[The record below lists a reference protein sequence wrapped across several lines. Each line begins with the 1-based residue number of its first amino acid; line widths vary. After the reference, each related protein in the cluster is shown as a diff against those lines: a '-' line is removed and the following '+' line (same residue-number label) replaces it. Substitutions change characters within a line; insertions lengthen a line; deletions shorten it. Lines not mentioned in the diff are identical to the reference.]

1 MENTVITFDSFS
13 KFQEV
18 IRNAKSLPF
27 NRAILN
33 GNVKDLK
40 ASVLEFGIQ
49 REINLIKTSA
59 FSNDDTE
66 ITYIVDGHHPR
77 LIIDSL
83 TEDDV
88 KNSAYSIRIN
98 YSDDATKIMRLVSTL
113 NSTGKKWNLKNYA
126 NAWAKL
132 GNENYIKLLDFAKKE
147 KLPLNPLIIAFD
159 GEKGGN
165 GNMNFKDGK
174 FEFKYTARLK
184 EVFRIYNHAI
194 DLGLE
199 RSQQSFNG
207 FVRVYSCNYFKE
219 KKFYRCVEVKCAGT
233 KGIKNRDVYYNIFS
247 EYLQK

>member
-1 MENTVITFDSFS
+1 MTNLDNAQKEFLLKFFELPHLSGWKNIATKLLENESCIVAGTDKIW
-13 KFQEV
+13 
-18 IRNAKSLPF
+18 IGG
-27 NRAILN
+27 I
-33 GNVKDLK
+33 GN
-40 ASVLEFGIQ
+40 F
-49 REINLIKTSA
+49 IKTKSG
-59 FSNDDTE
+59 D
-66 ITYIVDGHHPR
+66 I
-77 LIIDSL
+77 LIDCLEYTFELEQFLS
-83 TEDDV
+83 
-88 KNSAYSIRIN
+88 S
-98 YSDDATKIMRLVSTL
+98 L

-233 KGIKNRDVYYNIFS
+233 KGIRNRDVYYNIFS